1 MSSLQIRI
9 LVFLGTASI
18 IGIILMQYFYL
29 QANYNKEEV
38 EFNRSV
44 NIALKSTA
52 EYLAKKQNSEKI

>member
-1 MSSLQIRI
+1 
-9 LVFLGTASI
+9 
-18 IGIILMQYFYL
+18 MQYFYL

-52 EYLAKKQNSEKI
+52 EYLAKSKIVKKCKG